1 MSQFLE
7 VIEWFDDTGT
17 EMVHRIPESG
27 SAEIKFGAQL
37 VVRENQ
43 AAVFFRDGKGYD
55 VIGPGRHTLS
65 TLNLPVLTKMLSLPF
80 GFKSPF
86 RVEVLFVNLK
96 VFTHLKWGTMD
107 PVAFK
112 DRELGIIRLRAFGRY
127 TLRVVQPLLFV
138 NTLVG
143 TQGIYTTQDIS
154 DYLRDVI
161 VSRFNDLLGEQ
172 LSSVFQLPERYDE
185 LAVALKSRV
194 AQDFTKYGVELR
206 DLFINSI
213 TPPDEVQR
221 IIDERSS
228 MGAVGDLNAF
238 LKFKAAKALEEAAQ
252 GQPGAE
258 GAGAAAS
265 SGMGLGVGAGMG
277 MMLPGILLKS
287 MTQETKQEHA
297 ATQCPKCFAQI
308 PLDAR
313 FCPSCG
319 YQLLKVNACLQCGT
333 DLPPEAKFCMVCG
346 AKVERVK
353 RTCPKCGAAALAEA
367 VFCNQ
372 CGEKLPSQSGAPT
385 SGK

>member
-7 VIEWFDDTGT
+7 VIEWFDETGT
-17 EMVHRIPESG
+17 EMVHRIPERG
-27 SAEIKFGAQL
+27 SAEVKFGAQL
-37 VVRENQ
+37 IVRENQ

-86 RVEVLFVNLK
+86 RIEILFVNLK
-96 VFTHLKWGTMD
+96 VFTHLTWGTRE

-112 DRELGIIRLRAFGRY
+112 DKELGVLRLRAFGRY

-185 LAVALKSRV
+185 LGVALKTRV
-194 AQDFTKYGVELR
+194 TQDFSKYGVELR

-238 LKFKAAKALEEAAQ
+238 LKFKAAKALEEAAK
-252 GQPGAE
+252 G
-258 GAGAAAS
+258 GAGAEATASAAS

-287 MTQETKQEHA
+287 LQEQA
-297 ATQCPKCFAQI
+297 QQQPSGAQCPKCFAQI
-308 PLDAR
+308 PMDAR

-319 YQLLKVNACLQCGT
+319 YQLLKVNACLHCGT

-346 AKVERVK
+346 AKVERVR

-372 CGEKLPSQSGAPT
+372 CGEKLPSQSESPT
-385 SGK
+385 SEK

>member
-7 VIEWFDDTGT
+7 VIEWFDETGT
-17 EMVHRIPESG
+17 EMVHRIPETG
-27 SAEIKFGAQL
+27 SAEVKFGAQL
-37 VVRENQ
+37 IVRENQ

-65 TLNLPVLTKMLSLPF
+65 TLNLPVLTKVLSLPF

-86 RVEVLFVNLK
+86 RVEILFVNLK
-96 VFTHLKWGTMD
+96 VFTHLKWGTRE

-112 DRELGIIRLRAFGRY
+112 DKELGVLRLRAFGRY

-143 TQGIYTTQDIS
+143 TQGIFTTEDIS
-154 DYLRDVI
+154 DYLRDLI

-185 LAVALKSRV
+185 LAVALKTRV
-194 AQDFTKYGVELR
+194 TQDFTKYGVELR

-213 TPPDEVQR
+213 TPPEEVQR
-221 IIDERSS
+221 MIDERSS

-238 LKFKAAKALEEAAQ
+238 LKFKAAKAMEEAAK
-252 GQPGAE
+252 G
-258 GAGAAAS
+258 GAGAEATASAAS

-287 MTQETKQEHA
+287 LQEQVQQQPTGA
-297 ATQCPKCFAQI
+297 QCPKCFAPI
-308 PLDAR
+308 PFDAR

-319 YQLLKVNACLQCGT
+319 YQLLKVNACLHCGA

-346 AKVERVK
+346 AKVQRVQ
-353 RTCPKCGAAALAEA
+353 RSCPKCGAPALAEA

-372 CGEKLPSQSGAPT
+372 CGEKLPDQAQ
-385 SGK
+385 